1 MAISS
6 EPTNG
11 TEEAVAAIMAAIK
24 RFVELMAEKADALIA
39 AAVPDEE
46 WAALVREGIAPHLG
60 AEFIATAAA
69 SLPPAGKRP
78 RSMSD
83 RIRQTDGLLAWPEG
97 VEGPSTVQALLDE
110 YPSTF
115 SGINADDVRIVISS
129 PSWTQKFNT
138 YMRDSINLVEG
149 MSDTVFADMQA
160 ALSKV
165 GQGATSFDKQKV
177 VREALSWEEEGGYVG
192 WMRRAETIARTET
205 AVARNSAAHAAALE
219 TASSGIPVS
228 KRWVAA
234 ADERTRPD
242 HAAAHGTLRDVHE
255 AFDVGGEPLQFPG
268 DREHGSAGQTINC
281 VVGSTMVAGPGQGVA
296 TCYRRPFTGVFIHLT
311 LGNGG
316 VLTCTPNHP
325 VLTPAG
331 YVAAGDLGEGECV
344 MATLDPWEPDVNNA
358 PPRIDEA
365 FDSVRALRD
374 SLRVPGGAL
383 DFHGDGTEGEEVEV
397 IPAEGILREDFN
409 AAFGG
414 HFGEH
419 VLVRSGHA
427 SSGLPGSGSADGGVS
442 SVGPL
447 GLGGGDAL
455 TAYAPTGSVGGGGL
469 FPALRGGE
477 LGCSDAVSFTLPSN
491 GESEKGKSTDYSGSR
506 ASETARHLQDAH
518 ALGMQPTEIVGINR
532 YRGTHD
538 VFNLETDRGYY
549 IANGVMIHNCRCV
562 CTYLE
567 DFTAQEA
574 EDFNRELDEWDDI
587 SLEELERQ
595 MDEELNGVT
604 ASGDVQAKA
613 WAGQLAPRGEPTGDG
628 RIFTG
633 DGDFRFR
640 EFPLPL
646 LWQESTGEG
655 HDASRVVGTIDR
667 GEITDE
673 GFMAEGTVFADEEK
687 VLALLERGVI
697 RPSVDLCDM
706 VADVFAAEDDE
717 DGQEML
723 HVTSATVMAAT
734 LVAKPAFENVNVTLT
749 GEDATAEVDSLAA
762 SAGVVLSTYDATMFD
777 DPGLDA
783 PTPLTVTDDGRVVGH
798 LALWDSCHVGMPG
811 RCVKPPKSASG
822 YASFHQSTVRTDR
835 GNLAVGRLTVGGGHA
850 SPRDGFRAAAE
861 HYDTTGAAWAMV
873 RAGEDKFGIWVA
885 GQVHP
890 DATDAQVNAGAS
902 APLSGDWRRIGGGME
917 LVAALS
923 VSTPGFPVRRE
934 YTSEQGDSMSLVA
947 AAEVSADHHGGVLPG
962 KESDPNDVSG
972 AYKAMAEYALRKA
985 QERDQFSDLE
995 KTPIGWRRK
1004 EQNMAVNVSA
1014 LTDEQA
1020 GALAARLA
1028 PHIDKHNS
1036 RQSARVRAKKAE
1048 AALRSEKR
1056 ERTLRRAEQVF
1067 GSKTGGEK

>member
-1 MAISS
+1 MSISS

-24 RFVELMAEKADALIA
+24 RFVELMAEKADTLIA

-46 WAALVREGIAPHLG
+46 WSALVREGIAPHLG

-281 VVGSTMVAGPGQGVA
+281 
-296 TCYRRPFTGVFIHLT
+296 
-311 LGNGG
+311 
-316 VLTCTPNHP
+316 
-325 VLTPAG
+325 
-331 YVAAGDLGEGECV
+331 
-344 MATLDPWEPDVNNA
+344 
-358 PPRIDEA
+358 
-365 FDSVRALRD
+365 
-374 SLRVPGGAL
+374 
-383 DFHGDGTEGEEVEV
+383 
-397 IPAEGILREDFN
+397 
-409 AAFGG
+409 
-414 HFGEH
+414 
-419 VLVRSGHA
+419 
-427 SSGLPGSGSADGGVS
+427 
-442 SVGPL
+442 
-447 GLGGGDAL
+447 
-455 TAYAPTGSVGGGGL
+455 
-469 FPALRGGE
+469 
-477 LGCSDAVSFTLPSN
+477 
-491 GESEKGKSTDYSGSR
+491 
-506 ASETARHLQDAH
+506 
-518 ALGMQPTEIVGINR
+518 
-532 YRGTHD
+532 
-538 VFNLETDRGYY
+538 
-549 IANGVMIHNCRCV
+549 RCV

-595 MDEELNGVT
+595 MNEELNGVT

-762 SAGVVLSTYDATMFD
+762 SAGVALSTYDATMFD

-890 DATDAQVNAGAS
+890 DATAAQVNAGAS

-972 AYKAMAEYALRKA
+972 AYKAMAEYAKRKA
-985 QERDQFSDLE
+985 HEWDPFSDLE

-1020 GALAARLA
+1020 DALAARLA